1 MAFEPETEL
10 TTTENAERY
19 CHCGTHAEAMV
30 VAEKMIIDMIAND
43 CPVWAFQIG
52 AALRTMAI
60 DILKAEGMSVAECKS
75 FGDDLTR
82 VTRRDMKAATAL
94 LEAGIKRRAELGT

>member
-1 MAFEPETEL
+1 MAFEPDTEL

-19 CHCGTHAEAMV
+19 CHCGTHADAMA

-60 DILKAEGMSVAECKS
+60 DILKS